1 MSAGPRGEMPWRF
14 EREAEIRF
22 GYCDPAGIAY
32 FPRLDELLNGLF
44 EDWCTAV
51 GFPLDALVLR
61 EQRGFPL
68 VHATT
73 EYEAPLRFGDRVRLI
88 QHVHA
93 IGTSSLTLDVA
104 IQRGDTRC
112 LSARHVRVMTSL
124 ATQRSTSLP
133 AALRARF
140 ASDAESTA

>member
-1 MSAGPRGEMPWRF
+1 MPWRF

-51 GFPLDALVLR
+51 GVPFSQMIAHDRL
-61 EQRGFPL
+61 GFPL

-73 EYEAPLRFGDRVRLI
+73 EYEAPLRLGDKVRLV
-88 QHVHA
+88 QQVHA
-93 IGTSSLTLDVA
+93 LGTSSVTFDLT
-104 IQRGDTRC
+104 IERGTTRC
-112 LSARHVRVMTSL
+112 LSARHVRVMMSL
-124 ATQRSTSLP
+124 DTERSTPLP

-140 ASDAESTA
+140 ASDSDGA